1 VNPVRGFNRK
11 KKLRIAGGEMSVR
24 IATFNLENLF
34 ARYDFAKTPDPTQP
48 DGCTINPAAFIAFGE
63 VDRQITA
70 QVIRE
75 VNADI
80 LGLQEVESL
89 PALDAFSARYLP
101 MMGYKHRI
109 LIDGFDPRRINVALL
124 SRYPIMGVRSYRN
137 ERNKA
142 GTGYLFSRDCLEAAI
157 EVGGSL
163 LVLYVNHF
171 KSMIEGRAA
180 THARRKEQADRVALI
195 VRDRWGAARYEG
207 NFIVLGDLND
217 YPDGR
222 TAIGTLLEHP
232 GLQNGVDRLPDGERW
247 THYYPGRNEY
257 KQLDYLLLSKSLA
270 AANSGNPGILRKG
283 MPFRA
288 ELYTGDRFPWVGE
301 DNPKASDH
309 APVYMDVELK

>member
-1 VNPVRGFNRK
+1 
-11 KKLRIAGGEMSVR
+11 MSIR

-34 ARYDFAKTPDPTQP
+34 TRYDFGKALDPTRP
-48 DGCTINPAAFIAFGE
+48 DGITPNPDAFFAFGE

-70 QVIRE
+70 QTIHE

-89 PALDAFSARYLP
+89 PALDAFAARYLP
-101 MMGYKHRI
+101 MMNYQHRI

-124 SRYPIMGVRSYRN
+124 SRYPILGARSYRH

-142 GTGYLFSRDCLEAAI
+142 GTAYLFSRDCLEAAI
-157 EVGGSL
+157 DVGGRM
-163 LVLYVNHF
+163 LVVYVNHL
-171 KSMIEGRAA
+171 KSMVEGRGA
-180 THARRKEQADRVALI
+180 THARRKEQADRVAQI
-195 VRDRWGAARYEG
+195 VRDRWESVRYDG

-222 TAIGTLLEHP
+222 TAIGSLLEHP
-232 GLQNGVDRLPDGERW
+232 GLFDVGERLGDRERW
-247 THYYPGRNEY
+247 TQFYPGRNEY

-270 AANSGNPGILRKG
+270 VSNPGIPAVLRTG
-283 MPFRA
+283 MAYRA
-288 ELYTGDRFPWVGE
+288 EQYTGERFPWVGE

-309 APVYMDVELK
+309 APVFMDVELQ